1 MDDLILKLSAEARA
15 FVDED
20 ARGGAGAGDDEV
32 RDDAGVI
39 LAPVA
44 AGNFGLNINPL
55 SVPASAGH
63 FIGVAVVAVLHHEV
77 DAHAAIAVVVVVAL
91 EDVTERVGGHFVVIT
106 EIISEYFEIAQ
117 LAVSVISPEG
127 HPLLVGFALR
137 VDGITGE
144 VFDVR
149 RAIAEIGVEVVAV
162 QRHFHHAAQW
172 LV

>member
-1 MDDLILKLSAEARA
+1 MDDLILKLSTEARA

-32 RDDAGVI
+32 RDNAGVI

-63 FIGVAVVAVLHHEV
+63 FIGVAVVTVLHHEV
-77 DAHAAIAVVVVVAL
+77 DAHTAITVVVVVAL
-91 EDVTERVGGHFVVIT
+91 EDVAERIGDHFVVIA
-106 EIISEYFEIAQ
+106 EIIPEYFEIAQ
-117 LAVSVISPEG
+117 LAVGVISPEG
-127 HPLLVGFALR
+127 HPLLVGLALG
-137 VDGITGE
+137 VDSVAGE

-149 RAIAEIGVEVVAV
+149 RAIADVGVEVVAV
-162 QRHFHHAAQW
+162 QRDFHHAAQG

>member
-20 ARGGAGAGDDEV
+20 TRGGAGAGDDEV

-39 LAPVA
+39 LAPVTT
-44 AGNFGLNINPL
+44 GNFGLNIDPL

-77 DAHAAIAVVVVVAL
+77 DAHAAIAVVVVITL
-91 EDVTERVGGHFVVIT
+91 EDVAERIRGHFVVIA
-106 EIISEYFEIAQ
+106 EIISEHLEVAQ
-117 LAVSVISPEG
+117 FTVSVVGPEG

-137 VDGITGE
+137 VDSIAGE

-162 QRHFHHAAQW
+162 QRHFHHAAQG